1 MSWSHIIPQT
11 SIRGCIVFRGIY
23 EHTIDPKGR
32 LSIPSK
38 FREILASNYD
48 ERVIVTNFDN
58 CLWAYPVRE
67 WKVVEDKVA
76 ALPQFKPEVKA
87 LQRFFI
93 SAASECSL
101 DPNGRIIVPPPLR
114 RYASLENDVV
124 IVGTTNRFE
133 IWAKEKWQKVFE
145 QAERDLL
152 IGEKLAD
159 LGL

>member
-1 MSWSHIIPQT
+1 M
-11 SIRGCIVFRGIY
+11 FRGRY

-38 FREILASNYD
+38 FREVLAQREDLEVGD
-48 ERVIVTNFDN
+48 ERLIVTNFDQ

-67 WKVVEDKVA
+67 WKAVEDKVA

-93 SAASECSL
+93 SAASECSV
-101 DPNGRIIVPPPLR
+101 DPNGRIIIPTTLR
-114 RYASLENDVV
+114 KYADLNQDVV
-124 IVGTTNRFE
+124 LVGMTKRFE
-133 IWAKEKWQKVFE
+133 IWSKEKWQKVFE
-145 QAERDLL
+145 QAERDLTS

>member
-1 MSWSHIIPQT
+1 M
-11 SIRGCIVFRGIY
+11 FRGRY

-38 FREILASNYD
+38 FREVLVANYD
-48 ERVIVTNFDN
+48 DERLIVTNFDQ

-67 WKVVEDKVA
+67 WKAVEDKVA

-93 SAASECSL
+93 SAASECPV
-101 DPNGRIIVPPPLR
+101 DPNGRVIIPTTLR
-114 RYASLENDVV
+114 KYADLNQDVV
-124 IVGTTNRFE
+124 LVGMTKRFE
-133 IWAKEKWQKVFE
+133 IWSKDKWQKVFE
-145 QAERDLL
+145 QAERDLSS

>member
-1 MSWSHIIPQT
+1 M
-11 SIRGCIVFRGIY
+11 FRGRY

-48 ERVIVTNFDN
+48 ERLILTNFDQ

-67 WKVVEDKVA
+67 WKAVEDKVA

-93 SAASECSL
+93 SAASECPV
-101 DPNGRIIVPPPLR
+101 DPNGRIIIPGTLR
-114 RYASLENDVV
+114 KYADLNQDVV
-124 IVGTTNRFE
+124 IVGMTNRFE

-145 QAERDLL
+145 QAERDLSS

>member
-1 MSWSHIIPQT
+1 M
-11 SIRGCIVFRGIY
+11 FRGRY

-48 ERVIVTNFDN
+48 ERLILTNFDQ

-67 WKVVEDKVA
+67 WKAVEDKVA

-93 SAASECSL
+93 SAASECPV
-101 DPNGRIIVPPPLR
+101 DPNGRIIIPNTLR
-114 RYASLENDVV
+114 KYADLNQDVV
-124 IVGTTNRFE
+124 IVGMTNRFE

-145 QAERDLL
+145 QAERDLSS

>member
-1 MSWSHIIPQT
+1 M
-11 SIRGCIVFRGIY
+11 FRGRY

-38 FREILASNYD
+38 FREILVANYD
-48 ERVIVTNFDN
+48 ERLIVTNYDG

-67 WKVVEDKVA
+67 WKTVEDKVP
-76 ALPQFKPEVKA
+76 ALPQFKPEVRA

-93 SAASECSL
+93 SAAAECHV
-101 DPNGRIIVPPPLR
+101 DQNGRIIIPNSLR
-114 RYASLENDVV
+114 RYAALNTDVV
-124 IVGTTNRFE
+124 IVGMTKRFE
-133 IWAKEKWQKVFE
+133 IWAREKWQKVFDEAE
-145 QAERDLL
+145 QDLSS